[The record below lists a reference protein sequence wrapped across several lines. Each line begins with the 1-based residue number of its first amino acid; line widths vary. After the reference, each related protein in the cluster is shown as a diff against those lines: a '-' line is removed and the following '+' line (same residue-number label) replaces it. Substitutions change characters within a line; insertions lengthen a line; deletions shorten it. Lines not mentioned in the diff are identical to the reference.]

1 MGRVGNGSMSC
12 VVDGRCV
19 DDWGMVDD
27 WGNRVGDLKNSVECI
42 VKMREVKKF
51 LNVYLVGVSIGCGS
65 WNDVLSVVHWGDGL
79 NHRCSIVHLRSMGV
93 GQRSS
98 MRVAVAVAQRR
109 RRVRQRCVG
118 SMGVSQRCNRRMTV
132 AIGRWSA

>member
-42 VKMREVKKF
+42 VKMREVKKC
-51 LNVYLVGVSIGCGS
+51 LYVPC
-65 WNDVLSVVHWGDGL
+65 
-79 NHRCSIVHLRSMGV
+79 RC
-93 GQRSS
+93 
-98 MRVAVAVAQRR
+98 
-109 RRVRQRCVG
+109 
-118 SMGVSQRCNRRMTV
+118 
-132 AIGRWSA
+132 